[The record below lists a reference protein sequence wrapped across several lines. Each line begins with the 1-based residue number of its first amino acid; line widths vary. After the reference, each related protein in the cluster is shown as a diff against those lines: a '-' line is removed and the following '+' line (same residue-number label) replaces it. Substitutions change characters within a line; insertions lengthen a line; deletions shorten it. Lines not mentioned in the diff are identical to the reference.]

1 MLAVRLGSQ
10 RSRQA
15 LCRSQHGCHICAGTA
30 SHLRWGQTGLAGL
43 RAAGHQARA
52 RSQVD
57 DIVTRN
63 EIRNPNLIQVPR
75 ANPTARLARLV
86 GHLAVPRWVHVGLRI
101 SVGSL
106 PA

>member
-1 MLAVRLGSQ
+1 
-10 RSRQA
+10 
-15 LCRSQHGCHICAGTA
+15 
-30 SHLRWGQTGLAGL
+30 
-43 RAAGHQARA
+43 
-52 RSQVD
+52 VD

-86 GHLAVPRWVHVGLRI
+86 SHQAVPRWVHVGLRI

-106 PA
+106 PG

>member
-1 MLAVRLGSQ
+1 
-10 RSRQA
+10 
-15 LCRSQHGCHICAGTA
+15 
-30 SHLRWGQTGLAGL
+30 
-43 RAAGHQARA
+43 
-52 RSQVD
+52 VD